1 LLAEGFGSN
10 SRDLWKDAGMARTLQ
25 EVALARHDAP
35 PLPAAAL
42 AALGIVYGDIG
53 TSPLYALK
61 QAASAGGTLSS
72 ATVIGVVSLILWT
85 LIVIVSLKY
94 AILIMRADNHGE
106 GGIVALLALLDVR
119 NAPPKTWRA
128 YLLIVGLIGA
138 ALLYGDG
145 VITPAIS
152 VLSAI
157 EGLKLDAP
165 RLAPLVVPVSLAIL
179 IGLFLVQRKGTAF
192 IANIFGPVMLLWFLA
207 IGVLGLG
214 AIART
219 PAILGAISPHYA
231 LAYLVQAPPGIAF
244 AVLGAVFLAVT
255 GGEAMYADMGHFG
268 CLPIRLGWFG
278 VVLPGLVLNYFGQG
292 ALLLSDSRAIENPFY
307 LLAPRWAHYPMV
319 AFATAATIIA
329 SQAIIS
335 GAYSLT
341 QQAIQLGFLPR
352 MRVLHTASQMKG
364 QIYIPIVNWLLAAGT
379 LGAVVMFG
387 SSDALGGAYGIAVSM
402 LMAVTTVLAALVA
415 LHWGFSP
422 LLVAVVNGA
431 FLVVDLIFV
440 AANATKLLEG
450 GWFPLLLAG
459 VVAFLMLTWRTGYLL
474 LEHQRSR
481 MRQREDDFID
491 WVLDNPPI
499 RLPGAAA
506 IFSAASSGIPLAL
519 THHLRHNRVLHE
531 RVLLINIVSSDAPRI
546 NPDQRVKFVP
556 VGAGITRIILQFGF
570 MEHPN
575 VMDGLKLACRDPSM
589 RDIEPEEITYYFR
602 RVMVIPSGKVPGM
615 AIWRERLF
623 AAMHLNANLPAAYF
637 GVPTAQVVEVGLEVE
652 I

>member
-1 LLAEGFGSN
+1 
-10 SRDLWKDAGMARTLQ
+10 MARTVQ
-25 EVALARHDAP
+25 AVALPRDAA
-35 PLPAAAL
+35 PLPAAAAL

-61 QAASAGGTLSS
+61 QAAAAGGMLSPE
-72 ATVIGVVSLILWT
+72 TVAGIVSLILWT
-85 LIVIVSLKY
+85 LILVVSLKY

-106 GGIVALLALLDVR
+106 GGIVALLALLDIR
-119 NAPPKTWRA
+119 RAPAKSWRS

-165 RLAPLVVPVSLAIL
+165 GLTPMVVPISLAIL
-179 IGLFLVQRKGTAF
+179 LGLFLVQRKGTAF
-192 IANIFGPVMLLWFLA
+192 IANIFGPVMLLWFVA
-207 IGVLGLG
+207 IGLLGLR
-214 AIART
+214 AIGRN
-219 PAILGAISPHYA
+219 PAILGALSPRHA

-268 CLPIRLGWFG
+268 RLPIRLGWFG
-278 VVLPGLVLNYFGQG
+278 VVLPGLLLNYFGQG
-292 ALLLSDSRAIENPFY
+292 ALLLSDPRAIENPFY

-319 AFATAATIIA
+319 GFATAATMIA

-379 LGAVVMFG
+379 LGAVVTFG
-387 SSDALGGAYGIAVSM
+387 SSNALGGAYGIAVSM
-402 LMAVTTVLAALVA
+402 LMAVTTVLAGLVA
-415 LHWGFSP
+415 LNWGFSP
-422 LLVAVVNGA
+422 LVVVAVNGF
-431 FLVVDLIFV
+431 FLVVDLVFV
-440 AANATKLLEG
+440 AANATKLFEG
-450 GWFPLLLAG
+450 GWFPLALAG
-459 VVAFLMLTWRTGYLL
+459 IVAFLMLTWRTGYLL
-474 LEHQRSR
+474 LEAQRSR
-481 MRQREDDFID
+481 MRQREDDFIE
-491 WVLDNPPI
+491 WVLANPPI

-506 IFSAASSGIPLAL
+506 IFSAASTGIPLAL

-531 RVLLINIVSSDAPRI
+531 RVLLISIVSSDAPRI
-546 NPDQRVKFVP
+546 NPGERVKFVP

-575 VMDGLKLACRDPSM
+575 VMDGLKLACRDPSL
-589 RDIEPEEITYYFR
+589 RDIDPEEITYYFR
-602 RVMVIPSGKVPGM
+602 RVMVIPSGRVPGM
-615 AIWRERLF
+615 AVWRERLF

>member
-1 LLAEGFGSN
+1 
-10 SRDLWKDAGMARTLQ
+10 MARTVQ
-25 EVALARHDAP
+25 AVALPRDAA
-35 PLPAAAL
+35 PLPAAAAL

-61 QAASAGGTLSS
+61 QAAAAGGMLSPE
-72 ATVIGVVSLILWT
+72 TVAGIVSLILWT
-85 LIVIVSLKY
+85 LILVVSLKY

-106 GGIVALLALLDVR
+106 GGIVALLALLDIR
-119 NAPPKTWRA
+119 RAPAKSWRS

-165 RLAPLVVPVSLAIL
+165 GLTPMVVPISLAIL
-179 IGLFLVQRKGTAF
+179 LGLFLVQRKGTAF
-192 IANIFGPVMLLWFLA
+192 IANIFGPVMLLWFVA
-207 IGVLGLG
+207 IGLLGLR
-214 AIART
+214 AIGRN
-219 PAILGAISPHYA
+219 PAILGALSPHHA

-268 CLPIRLGWFG
+268 RLPIRLGWFG
-278 VVLPGLVLNYFGQG
+278 VVLPGLLLNYFGQG
-292 ALLLSDSRAIENPFY
+292 ALLLSDPRAIENPFY

-319 AFATAATIIA
+319 GFATAATMIA

-364 QIYIPIVNWLLAAGT
+364 QIYIPIVNWLLAVGT
-379 LGAVVMFG
+379 LGAVVTFG
-387 SSDALGGAYGIAVSM
+387 SSNALGGAYGIAVSM
-402 LMAVTTVLAALVA
+402 LMAVTTVLAGLVA
-415 LHWGFSP
+415 LNWGFSP
-422 LLVAVVNGA
+422 LVVVAVNGF
-431 FLVVDLIFV
+431 FLVVDLVFV
-440 AANATKLLEG
+440 AANATKLFEG
-450 GWFPLLLAG
+450 GWFPLALAG
-459 VVAFLMLTWRTGYLL
+459 IVAFLMLTWRTGYLL
-474 LEHQRSR
+474 LEAQRSR
-481 MRQREDDFID
+481 MRQREDDFIE
-491 WVLDNPPI
+491 WVLANPPI
-499 RLPGAAA
+499 RLPGAAV
-506 IFSAASSGIPLAL
+506 IFSAASTGIPLAL

-531 RVLLINIVSSDAPRI
+531 RVLLISIVSSDAPRI
-546 NPDQRVKFVP
+546 NPGERVKFVP

-575 VMDGLKLACRDPSM
+575 VMDGLKLACRDPSL
-589 RDIEPEEITYYFR
+589 RDIDPEEITYYFR
-602 RVMVIPSGKVPGM
+602 RVMVIPSGRVPGM
-615 AIWRERLF
+615 AVWRERLF